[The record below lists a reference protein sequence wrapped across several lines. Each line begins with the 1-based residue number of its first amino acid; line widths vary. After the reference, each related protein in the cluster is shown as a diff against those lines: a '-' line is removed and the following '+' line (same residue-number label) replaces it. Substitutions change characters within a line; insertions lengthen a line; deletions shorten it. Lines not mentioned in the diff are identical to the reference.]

1 MIVECASDGWANQW
15 APILFKFHILGWALL
30 VLYLAAMRASW
41 RRIYQETSSIRPDRS
56 TSTFWLIVLAL
67 LAILFINRLFNLQ
80 ALATIAVRCAAEA
93 EGWYQMRRPLQVLVI
108 GAAAIVAALI
118 LALAFLRRKAL
129 DERLVLAGLVALV
142 AFVAVRSLSFHWV
155 DIYLRLKIFGLNF
168 NGLTEAAA
176 LLPVYLGTVRGL
188 RRY

>member
-1 MIVECASDGWANQW
+1 MIAECASAGWANQW

-30 VLYLAAMRASW
+30 VLYLVTMREAW

-56 TSTFWLIVLAL
+56 TTTFWLIVLAL
-67 LAILFINRLFNLQ
+67 LAIMFINRLFNLQ

-93 EGWYQMRRPLQVLVI
+93 EGWYQMRRTLQVLLI
-108 GAAAIVAALI
+108 GVATVVAALI
-118 LALAFLRRKAL
+118 LALAFLRRRAF
-129 DERLVLAGLVALV
+129 DERVVLAGLVVLV
-142 AFVAVRSLSFHWV
+142 AFVAVRSLSFHWI
-155 DIYLRLKIFGLNF
+155 DAYLRLKILGLNF
-168 NGLTEAAA
+168 NGLTEGAA